1 MNPIIVTLL
10 SGAGFLFLFAIGE
23 LMYHHY
29 KVRAEYTR
37 KFAHVTVGI
46 LALTFP
52 AYFISHWQVLALSSA
67 FFVILL
73 LAKKYNQLQHIHA
86 VSRVTYGSFLYPP
99 TVYGCFILGNR
110 MGFGQFF
117 YIPILVMAV
126 SDPVAAITGIK
137 WGKSITKKKNSKT
150 FLGSLMF
157 LVSAIIATLIL
168 RFSIPDISLQTLLIV
183 SFFVGLVGMFAE
195 VISYRGWD
203 NFTIPLSIVL
213 LMYALRYFQVI

>member
-10 SGAGFLFLFAIGE
+10 SGAGFLILFAIGE
-23 LMYHHY
+23 LLYHHY

-52 AYFISHWQVLALSSA
+52 AYFISHWQVLTLSSM
-67 FFVILL
+67 FFIILVV
-73 LAKKYNQLQHIHA
+73 AKKHKQLQHIHA
-86 VSRVTYGSFLYPP
+86 VPRVTYGSYLYPP
-99 TVYGCFILGNR
+99 TVYGCFILGNK

-126 SDPVAAITGIK
+126 SDPVAAITGLK

-168 RFSIPDISLQTLLIV
+168 RFSIPDISLQRLLLISV
-183 SFFVGLVGMFAE
+183 LVGLVGMFAE
-195 VISYRGWD
+195 VSSYKGWD

-213 LMYALRYFQVI
+213 LMFALRYLGVL